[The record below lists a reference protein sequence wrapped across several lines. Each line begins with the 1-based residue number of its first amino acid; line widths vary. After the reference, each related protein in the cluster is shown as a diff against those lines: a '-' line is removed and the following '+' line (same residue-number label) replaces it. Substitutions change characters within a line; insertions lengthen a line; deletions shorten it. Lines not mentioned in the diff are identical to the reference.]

1 MLMYTCT
8 SNTCTANRYSRTT
21 ACTAV
26 HTYTALRSPYNSTC
40 ITLFYMCGTHYMGT
54 IMIEKK
60 KMAVFLASNSLEA
73 KITGDRPL
81 PGTWYSKVLYVLPG
95 KHVFTSTQI

>member
-1 MLMYTCT
+1 MYTCT
-8 SNTCTANRYSRTT
+8 SNTCAQLTGTAVQR
-21 ACTAV
+21 TAV

-40 ITLFYMCGTHYMGT
+40 NITLFYMCGTHYMGT

>member
-1 MLMYTCT
+1 MYSVQLCTCT
-8 SNTCTANRYSRTT
+8 H
-21 ACTAV
+21 V
-26 HTYTALRSPYNSTC
+26 YTALRSPYNSTC

-60 KMAVFLASNSLEA
+60 KMDLFILASNSLEA

-81 PGTWYSKVLYVLPG
+81 PGTRYQVLESALYVCMYLYYQ
-95 KHVFTSTQI
+95 VNMYTFTSTQI